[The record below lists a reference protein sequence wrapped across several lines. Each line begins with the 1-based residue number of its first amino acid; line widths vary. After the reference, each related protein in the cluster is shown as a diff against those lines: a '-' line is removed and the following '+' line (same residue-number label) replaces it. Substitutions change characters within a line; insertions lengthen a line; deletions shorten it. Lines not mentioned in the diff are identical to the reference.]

1 MKRQDILE
9 NQVNYAY
16 LALGSNLGKK
26 IKNLEFAKYMLTKI
40 DINIVKSSSFYITK
54 SWPNTK
60 FPEFVNSVI
69 FIKTT
74 LLLPDLFIQI
84 KLIEKSLGRTKSPK
98 NYPRI
103 CDIDIID
110 FNGEIIKND
119 ELIAPHPRLHLRNFV
134 IYPLKEI
141 EPNWSHPIF
150 NKNIDS
156 FFQELDKNSHNE
168 ITRLGKSD
176 ILN

>member
-1 MKRQDILE
+1 MI
-9 NQVNYAY
+9 Y
-16 LALGSNLGKK
+16 LNIGSNLPLRDGGREANIFKAINYLKELKLK
-26 IKNLEFAKYMLTKI
+26 IIKI
-40 DINIVKSSSFYITK
+40 SSFYE
-54 SWPNTK
+54 SPSYPNNSDPK
-60 FPEFVNSVI
+60 FINLCVKLESNLKASELLNE
-69 FIKTT
+69 IK
-74 LLLPDLFIQI
+74 
-84 KLIEKSLGRTKSPK
+84 KIEKKLGRIRIKK
-98 NYPRI
+98 NEPRT

-119 ELIAPHPRLHLRNFV
+119 KLVVPHPRLHLRNFV

-156 FFQELDKNSHNE
+156 FFHELEKNSHNE
-168 ITRLGKSD
+168 ITRLIKSD

>member
-1 MKRQDILE
+1 MI
-9 NQVNYAY
+9 Y
-16 LALGSNLGKK
+16 LNIGSNLPLEEGGRE
-26 IKNLEFAKYMLTKI
+26 KNILKAISCLRKLNLDLIEI
-40 DINIVKSSSFYITK
+40 SSFYQTP
-54 SWPNTK
+54 SYPNNLDPK
-60 FPEFVNSVI
+60 FIN
-69 FIKTT
+69 
-74 LLLPDLFIQI
+74 LCI
-84 KLIEKSLGRTKSPK
+84 KLKSNLKSSELLNEIKKIEKKLGRTRIKK
-98 NYPRI
+98 NEPRT

-119 ELIAPHPRLHLRNFV
+119 ELETPHPRLHLRNFV

-141 EPNWSHPIF
+141 EPNWYHPIF
-150 NKNIDS
+150 NKYIDS

>member
-1 MKRQDILE
+1 MIFL
-9 NQVNYAY
+9 NI
-16 LALGSNLGKK
+16 GSNLPFEEGGRETNILKA
-26 IKNLEFAKYMLTKI
+26 INHLKNLNLKLIKI
-40 DINIVKSSSFYITK
+40 SSFYETP
-54 SWPNTK
+54 SYPNNSDPK
-60 FPEFVNSVI
+60 FINLCVKFESKLKAIELLNE
-69 FIKTT
+69 IK
-74 LLLPDLFIQI
+74 
-84 KLIEKSLGRTKSPK
+84 KIEKKLGRIRIKK
-98 NYPRI
+98 NEPRT

-119 ELIAPHPRLHLRNFV
+119 ELVSPHPRLHLRNFV

-141 EPNWSHPIF
+141 EPNWFHPIF

-168 ITRLGKSD
+168 ITRLIKSD

>member
-1 MKRQDILE
+1 MI
-9 NQVNYAY
+9 Y
-16 LALGSNLGKK
+16 LNIGSNLPSEEGGRENNILKAISYLKK
-26 IKNLEFAKYMLTKI
+26 LNLNLI
-40 DINIVKSSSFYITK
+40 QISSFYQTP
-54 SWPNTK
+54 SYPNNSEPK
-60 FPEFVNSVI
+60 FIN
-69 FIKTT
+69 
-74 LLLPDLFIQI
+74 LCI
-84 KLIEKSLGRTKSPK
+84 KLKSNLNASELLNEIKKIEKKLGRIRIKK
-98 NYPRI
+98 NEPRT
-103 CDIDIID
+103 CDIDIVD

-119 ELIAPHPRLHLRNFV
+119 ELIVPHPRLHLRNFV

-141 EPNWSHPIF
+141 EPNWVHPIF

>member
-1 MKRQDILE
+1 MI
-9 NQVNYAY
+9 Y
-16 LALGSNLGKK
+16 LNIGSNLPSKEGGRENNILKAISYLKK
-26 IKNLEFAKYMLTKI
+26 LNLNLIKI
-40 DINIVKSSSFYITK
+40 SSFYQTP
-54 SWPNTK
+54 SYPNNSDPK
-60 FPEFVNSVI
+60 FINLCVKLESNLNPSELLNE
-69 FIKTT
+69 IK
-74 LLLPDLFIQI
+74 
-84 KLIEKSLGRTKSPK
+84 KIEKKLGRIRIKK
-98 NYPRI
+98 NEPRT

-110 FNGEIIKND
+110 YNSEIIKND
-119 ELIAPHPRLHLRNFV
+119 EFEVPHPRLHLRNFV

>member
-1 MKRQDILE
+1 MI
-9 NQVNYAY
+9 Y
-16 LALGSNLGKK
+16 LNIGSNLPSKEGGRKISILKAINHLKK
-26 IKNLEFAKYMLTKI
+26 LKLNIIKI
-40 DINIVKSSSFYITK
+40 SSFYETP
-54 SWPNTK
+54 SYPNNADPK
-60 FPEFVNSVI
+60 FINLCVKLESNLKASVLI
-69 FIKTT
+69 NEIK
-74 LLLPDLFIQI
+74 
-84 KLIEKSLGRTKSPK
+84 KIEKKLGRIRIKK
-98 NYPRI
+98 NEPRT

-150 NKNIDS
+150 KKKIDS
-156 FFQELDKNSHNE
+156 FFQELNNNSHNE